1 MPNEL
6 EKKIQHLKKGKR
18 RQKRQKAAIQL
29 KEQQS
34 LTNNNNNNNNN
45 NSNETIIEQDQTY
58 LQQKAQWEERERQ
71 YNIINIARKKA
82 IEAEK
87 KARELAM
94 EKWTSTLRNLPIP
107 TPYGYSSTDSSL
119 SVMTKQSSIQKKF
132 TPSSSLDIFGLKE
145 RPCGR
150 KKQARLTINICFVG
164 KGHTLFNKREKPY
177 C

>member
-6 EKKIQHLKKGKR
+6 EKKDSTRLPRHIFRKQLKKGKR

-34 LTNNNNNNNNN
+34 LTNNTDN
-45 NSNETIIEQDQTY
+45 NSNETIIEDQTY

-94 EKWTSTLRNLPIP
+94 VNL
-107 TPYGYSSTDSSL
+107 
-119 SVMTKQSSIQKKF
+119 
-132 TPSSSLDIFGLKE
+132 
-145 RPCGR
+145 
-150 KKQARLTINICFVG
+150 
-164 KGHTLFNKREKPY
+164 LFHPF
-177 C
+177 